1 MFRYLIRRILWAILL
16 FIINLIG
23 LGLGPLAVGLLSDWF
38 NHGLGLGSAQGVRW
52 ALIVSTLFGLVAF
65 AFFWIARKTIREDNV
80 S

>member
-1 MFRYLIRRILWAILL
+1 MRATTAAILL

-23 LGLGPLAVGLLSDWF
+23 LGLAHWPWASSDWF